1 MQFREETP
9 QAQVLVLSLSRSSSA
24 QAMWEP
30 TFNADTCLHESEAKQ
45 FLELELNVS
54 EGSAHGLGAVVQAVA
69 RNDVR

>member
-1 MQFREETP
+1 
-9 QAQVLVLSLSRSSSA
+9 
-24 QAMWEP
+24 MWEP

>member
-1 MQFREETP
+1 
-9 QAQVLVLSLSRSSSA
+9 
-24 QAMWEP
+24 MWEP
-30 TFNADTCLHESEAKQ
+30 TFNADTCLQESEAKQ